1 MDEVKR
7 LQDALDY
14 EKEEM
19 DNQRTLVQAIKSNAK
34 MYQSEVAEMKRIQ
47 VRDRSIFT
55 FILIY

>member
-7 LQDALDY
+7 LQEALDY

-19 DNQRTLVQAIKSNAK
+19 DNKRTLVQAIKSNAK
-34 MYQSEVAEMKRIQ
+34 MYQSEAAEMKRIQ
-47 VRDRSIFT
+47 VRDQPIFN